1 MAIFKSKT
9 NTKKADA
16 PKAEA
21 KKVETKVSATKKTD
35 RPSALAE
42 YANILVRPRITE
54 KAANMTAQGVY
65 TFDIRKSA
73 TKKDVAM
80 AVNALYKVMP
90 IKVNVVNTPAKR
102 VQMRKKRGF
111 GKTSASRKALVFLK
125 KGDTIRFS

>member
-21 KKVETKVSATKKTD
+21 KKVETKVSTAKKTD

-54 KAANMTAQGVY
+54 KAANMTANGVY

-80 AVNALYKVMP
+80 AVSALYKVMP

-111 GKTSASRKALVFLK
+111 GKTSATRKALVFLK

>member
-9 NTKKADA
+9 NTKKTGA
-16 PKAEA
+16 PKAEV
-21 KKVETKVSATKKTD
+21 KKAETKVSATKKTD

-54 KAANMTAQGVY
+54 KAANMTANGVY
-65 TFDIRKSA
+65 TFDIRKEA

-80 AVNALYKVMP
+80 AVSALYKVMP